1 MEVDLRLIL
10 NVGRYVDN
18 YNNKQIFYTSYYL
31 LEWRVE
37 WKYKSRFIL

>member
-10 NVGRYVDN
+10 DVGRYVDN
-18 YNNKQIFYTSYYL
+18 YNNKQTFYTFSIL
-31 LEWRVE
+31 GWRVE